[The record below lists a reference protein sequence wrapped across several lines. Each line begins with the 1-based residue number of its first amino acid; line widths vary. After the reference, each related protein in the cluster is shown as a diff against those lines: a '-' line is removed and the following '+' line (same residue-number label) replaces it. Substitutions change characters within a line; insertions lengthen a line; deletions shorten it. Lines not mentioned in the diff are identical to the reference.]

1 MTSTL
6 SFSLY
11 AEVIVDL
18 EIGKVLDYGI
28 PEALQTCVRRG
39 AEVAILV
46 RGKRRKGYIF
56 ALKAHST
63 VSRVLPILEVLQ
75 MAMPVSED
83 LFDLS
88 IWMAR
93 YYCTPL
99 SKVFKTVL
107 PSTMRGKAQEKQ
119 QWFVS
124 RCESLEKLTQ
134 VCIALRQK
142 APAQAAVLDELLR
155 VQKGMLLTV
164 LLEKSKSSRSAVDA
178 LKEKGLIHLEQVKVD
193 RSLLH
198 EEDYFPSL
206 PKPLHQ
212 EQAAALKHIEEDLLQ
227 KQFAVH
233 LLHGVTGSGKT
244 EVYLQ
249 AIQMALEAKRS
260 ALVLVPEVA
269 LTPQTVERFRA
280 RFGPVLA
287 VLHHRVSAGER
298 FDAWN
303 RLFRGEAVIAIGAR
317 SAVFSPLPHL
327 GLLVV
332 DEEHESS
339 YKQGESQPCYHARD
353 VAVMRGKL
361 NNSVVLL
368 GSATP
373 SAESYENALSGKY
386 RLSTLLVR
394 AQNAH
399 APRIRLV
406 DLTLA
411 QEKAQ
416 GFTLF
421 APEILQAIDKRCQL
435 GEQSLLFLNRRGYH
449 TALICTGCK
458 GVVECPACDVAL
470 AFHKEEAI
478 LLCHT
483 CGFRKPVPESCPHCT
498 CNLMQ
503 FRGVG
508 TQQVERALH
517 AIFPNIRTLRMDAD
531 TTRHQGSHQKI
542 LRAFGS
548 GKADVLIGTQMIAK
562 GLHFPQVT
570 FVGILNSD
578 ASLQIPD
585 FRASETTFQLLT
597 QVAGR
602 SGRGY
607 VAGEVVMQT
616 RNPEHPILQWALSQD
631 YAAFIQAE
639 LALRREFHYPPFMQM
654 AKVVVTGG
662 AQEEVVAFAEQMHAK
677 MLSRA
682 PKEWMVHE
690 VLPAGRVKREGVFRY
705 QFLLRAPKQQAMG
718 PFFTEVCASIAR
730 QTSIQWYIDI
740 QPMTTYF

>member
-1 MTSTL
+1 MTY
-6 SFSLY
+6 SLY
-11 AEVIVDL
+11 AEVIVDV

-28 PEALQTCVRRG
+28 PDALHTCARRG

-46 RGKRRKGYIF
+46 RGRRRKGYIF
-56 ALKAHST
+56 ALKPTST
-63 VSRVLPILEVLQ
+63 VKRVLPILEVLQ
-75 MAMPVSED
+75 TTMPISED
-83 LFDLS
+83 LFDLA

-107 PSTMRGKAQEKQ
+107 PSTMRGKVQEKQ

-124 RCESLEKLTQ
+124 RRESLEQLTK
-134 VCIALRQK
+134 VCIALRLK
-142 APAQAAVLDELLR
+142 APAQASVLDELLR
-155 VQKGMLLTV
+155 VQKGMFLTL
-164 LLEKSKSSRSAVDA
+164 LLEKAKVSRSAVDA
-178 LKEKGLIHLEQVKVD
+178 LKDKGLIHLEQVHVD

-198 EEDYFPSL
+198 EEEYFPSH
-206 PKPLHQ
+206 PKPLHD
-212 EQAAALKHIEEDLLQ
+212 EQAVALKHIEEDLQ
-227 KQFAVH
+227 RKQFAVH
-233 LLHGVTGSGKT
+233 LVHGVTGSGKT

-249 AIQMALEAKRS
+249 AIQMALESKRS

-280 RFGPVLA
+280 RFGAVLA
-287 VLHHRVSAGER
+287 VLHHRVSMGER

-317 SAVFSPLPHL
+317 SAVFSPLPAL
-327 GLLVV
+327 GLIVV
-332 DEEHESS
+332 DEEHENS

-353 VAVMRGKL
+353 VAVMRGKITH
-361 NNSVVLL
+361 SVVLL

-386 RLSTLLVR
+386 RLSTLSHR
-394 AQNAH
+394 AHNAK
-399 APRIRLV
+399 PPQIRLV
-406 DLTLA
+406 DLNLA
-411 QEKAQ
+411 QEKTK
-416 GFTLF
+416 GSTLF
-421 APEILQAIDKRCQL
+421 APEILQAIEKRMKL
-435 GEQSLLFLNRRGYH
+435 GEQALLFLNRRGFH
-449 TALICTGCK
+449 TALVCGGCK

-470 AFHKEEAI
+470 AFHKEEATM
-478 LLCHT
+478 LCHT
-483 CGFRKPVPESCPHCT
+483 CGFRAPPPKSCPHCT
-498 CNLMQ
+498 CHELMQ

-517 AIFPNIRTLRMDAD
+517 MIFPEIRTLRMDAD

-585 FRASETTFQLLT
+585 FRTSETTFQLLT

-602 SGRGY
+602 AGRGHL
-607 VAGEVVMQT
+607 AGEVLMQT
-616 RNPEHPILQWALSQD
+616 RNTANPILQWVATQD
-631 YAAFIQAE
+631 YQAFIQAE
-639 LALRREFHYPPFMQM
+639 LASRREFNYPPFMQM
-654 AKVVVTGG
+654 AKVVVTGSS
-662 AQEEVVAFAEQMHAK
+662 EEAVAAFAGQIHAQIVK
-677 MLSRA
+677 HT
-682 PKEWMVHE
+682 PQEWVVHD
-690 VLPAGRVKREGVFRY
+690 VLPSGRLKREGVFRY

-718 PFFTEVCASIAR
+718 PFFTEMCAKIPS
-730 QTSIQWYIDI
+730 QKDMQWYIDI
-740 QPMTTYF
+740 QPMSTYF